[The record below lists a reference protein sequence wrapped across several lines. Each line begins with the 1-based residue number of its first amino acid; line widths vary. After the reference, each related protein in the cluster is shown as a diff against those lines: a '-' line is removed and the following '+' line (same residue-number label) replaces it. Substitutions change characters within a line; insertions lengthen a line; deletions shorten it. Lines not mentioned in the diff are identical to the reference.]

1 MLGSM
6 PERMVGAA
14 LLKVDTFEDVEH
26 DRSATLQAALVVV
39 LSAISGGV
47 GSLISSQTSVVD
59 ALLFGILGGVLSWA
73 VWALV
78 TWVIGTTILKTAETQ
93 ADWGQ
98 MARGTGFAQTPG
110 ILNILVAI
118 PSVGIIIFYVL
129 LVWKLAAMVVAV
141 RQSLDYTSTWRAFFV
156 VLIGF
161 IIVAIILG
169 VLYSV
174 LGIGG
179 GSTS

>member
-1 MLGSM
+1 MLRSM

-39 LSAISGGV
+39 LVAISSGIGGLLTADAGVV
-47 GSLISSQTSVVD
+47 G
-59 ALLFGILGGVLSWA
+59 LLFGIGRGVLGWA
-73 VWALV
+73 VWAGV
-78 TWVIGTTILKTAETQ
+78 TWVIGTTVLRTPETQ

-110 ILNILVAI
+110 IFTILTVI
-118 PSVGIIIFYVL
+118 PGVGGLIGLIL
-129 LVWKLAAMVVAV
+129 LVWQLAAMVVAV

-161 IIVAIILG
+161 IIVAVILA
-169 VLYSV
+169 VLYSA

>member
-14 LLKVDTFEDVEH
+14 LLKVATFEDVEH
-26 DRSATLQAALVVV
+26 DRSATLQAALIVVV
-39 LSAISGGV
+39 VAISSGIGGLLTAETGVV
-47 GSLISSQTSVVD
+47 G
-59 ALLFGILGGVLSWA
+59 LLFGIGRGILGWA
-73 VWALV
+73 VWAGV
-78 TWVIGTTILKTAETQ
+78 TWVIGTTVLKTRETH

-98 MARGTGFAQTPG
+98 MARGTGFAQIPG
-110 ILNILVAI
+110 IFTVLTVIPVIGWLIGLILFI
-118 PSVGIIIFYVL
+118 
-129 LVWKLAAMVVAV
+129 WQMAAMVVAV